1 MGKVLDGVA
10 PHMIKDF
17 EPLET
22 MGPSLRTIVKELR
35 ENNVDVLIN
44 LLPVG
49 SSKATRFY
57 AKAAAL
63 AKVAFIN
70 GIPEF
75 IASSR
80 IYSRMFEKNKALVLG
95 DDIKGQLGA
104 TIVHRVLASLISI
117 RGSKIKKT
125 YQLNVGGNSDFK
137 NMLEQSRLK
146 SKRKSKT
153 LAVAS
158 THSNLR
164 KLMRN
169 IFAGPSG
176 YVEFLGNTKVAYIYI
191 EAESFMNEPVIIDL
205 KLVVNDKA
213 MAASVLIDVTRLA
226 KALKERG
233 IHGSPGWASTPY
245 FKHPPI
251 IERSDYEALK
261 KFYTNLEKLGIKIE
275 PRRITIQ

>member
-1 MGKVLDGVA
+1 
-10 PHMIKDF
+10 
-17 EPLET
+17 
-22 MGPSLRTIVKELR
+22 
-35 ENNVDVLIN
+35 
-44 LLPVG
+44 
-49 SSKATRFY
+49 
-57 AKAAAL
+57 
-63 AKVAFIN
+63 
-70 GIPEF
+70 
-75 IASSR
+75 
-80 IYSRMFEKNKALVLG
+80 MFEKNKALVLG

-153 LAVAS
+153 LAIAS

-164 KLMRN
+164 ELMRN

-176 YVEFLGNTKVAYIYI
+176 YVVFLGNTKVAYIYI
-191 EAESFMNEPVIIDL
+191 EAESFMNESVIMDL

-233 IHGSPGWASTPY
+233 IHGSPEWASTPY

-251 IERSDYEALK
+251 IEKSDYEALK